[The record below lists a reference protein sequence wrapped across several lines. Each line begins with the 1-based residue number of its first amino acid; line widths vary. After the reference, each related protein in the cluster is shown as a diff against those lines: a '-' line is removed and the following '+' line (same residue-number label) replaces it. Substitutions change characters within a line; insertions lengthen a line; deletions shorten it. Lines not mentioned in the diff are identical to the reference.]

1 MTANMTDFPLSA
13 MTGGANSGSAQAGI
27 LSVNVGSSSLKYA
40 FYPVHQGEVFPATQV
55 GTLEELQKGEA
66 AFESALKTLFQRL
79 GAEHTLEHVLAVAH
93 RVVHGGGV
101 YTGSVLASDA
111 VLQDLARFIP
121 LAPLHQPHNL
131 AGVQRF
137 RAALPAVPQVIC
149 FDTAF
154 HQDMAP
160 TESHFALPDGLL
172 AQGIRRYG
180 FHGLSYQHVCHML
193 WSRSQAVRG
202 RLLMAHLGN
211 GASLCAARA
220 GKSCATTMGFTALD
234 GLMMGTR
241 SGALDPGVVL
251 FLLAQGWTGAQ
262 IETLL
267 YRQSGLLGVSGL
279 SSDMRVLR
287 ASDDARARFAIEAF
301 TARVIRESGALIAV
315 LRGLDAMVFTGGIG
329 EHDIQLRQDVAQGL
343 AWLGVELNLQA
354 NQAARGEE
362 IMAIHGPQ
370 SKVEVWVVPADEGRA
385 TAREAAQL
393 LGF

>member
-1 MTANMTDFPLSA
+1 MMTPSFPAVKPKESES
-13 MTGGANSGSAQAGI
+13 GAAPAGV
-27 LSVNVGSSSLKYA
+27 LSVNVGSSSLKFA
-40 FYPVHQGEVFPATQV
+40 FYPVRQGEVFPATEV
-55 GTLEELQKGEA
+55 GTLEGLEAGEA
-66 AFESALKTLFQRL
+66 AFEAALKSLFQRL

-101 YTGSVLASDA
+101 YADSVLASDE
-111 VLQDLARFIP
+111 VLQDLARFNP

-131 AGVQRF
+131 AGVARF
-137 RAALPAVPQVIC
+137 RAALPEVPQVIC

-154 HQDMAP
+154 HQEIAP
-160 TESHFALPDGLL
+160 TETHFALPDHLL

-193 WSRSQAVRG
+193 WSRSQAAQG

-220 GKSCATTMGFTALD
+220 GQSCATTMGFTALD

-251 FLLAQGWTGAQ
+251 YLLAHGWNAEQ
-262 IETLL
+262 IEHLL

-315 LRGLDAMVFTGGIG
+315 LRGLDALVFTGGIG
-329 EHDIQLRQDVAQGL
+329 EHDIQLREDVAQGL
-343 AWLGVELNLQA
+343 AWLGVELDQQA
-354 NQAARGEE
+354 NQAARGQA
-362 IMAIHGPQ
+362 IMAIHGAQ

-385 TAREAAQL
+385 TAREAVQL
-393 LGF
+393 LGL